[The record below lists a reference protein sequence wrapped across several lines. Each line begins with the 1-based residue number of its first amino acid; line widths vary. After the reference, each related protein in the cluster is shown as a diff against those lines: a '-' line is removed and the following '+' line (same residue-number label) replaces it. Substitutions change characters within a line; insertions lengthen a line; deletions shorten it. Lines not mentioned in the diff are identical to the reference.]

1 MRIEPLCGVPFANF
15 HNLLLLWPLRDP
27 FGHVTHTAGGETE
40 TALDKVFLNHS
51 AHTNK
56 RGPRVKE
63 TKESETVK
71 YYFRLERKLNS
82 SGEFP
87 PDDRIVARNA
97 DLRKISRQETQ
108 GVQVDLTSAKMV

>member
-1 MRIEPLCGVPFANF
+1 MPFANF
-15 HNLLLLWPLRDP
+15 HNSLLLWPLRDP

-56 RGPRVKE
+56 RRRVSE
-63 TKESETVK
+63 RDERESETVK

-108 GVQVDLTSAKMV
+108 GGQVDLTSAKMV